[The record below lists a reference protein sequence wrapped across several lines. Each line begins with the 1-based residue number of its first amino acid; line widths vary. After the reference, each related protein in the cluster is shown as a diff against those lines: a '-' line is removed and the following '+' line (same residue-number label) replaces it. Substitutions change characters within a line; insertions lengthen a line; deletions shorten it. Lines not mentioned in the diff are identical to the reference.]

1 MIIVDHSKGNDHWE
15 IRQDERLLIRHHK
28 RSRKALFFPK
38 MSSDIPLDVS
48 LVLPTRTTHVNTS
61 EGNSVIQDVWT
72 NRSEQSKPLQHAWT
86 GKTVFSF
93 ASQPT
98 TTETIVPE
106 IVTPP
111 TVQPSS
117 SSVDRQM
124 VAHPSLIQDQLK
136 LAQERPSNNPSL
148 IPSDHWDK
156 RGRAW
161 VRFHV
166 QQELCSAFQLKVLES
181 LV

>member
-1 MIIVDHSKGNDHWE
+1 MSIVEHSKGNDYWE
-15 IRQDERLLIRHHK
+15 ILQDQKLLIRHHK

-38 MSSDIPLDVS
+38 MMSDIPLDVS

-61 EGNSVIQDVWT
+61 EGNSVIQDDWT
-72 NRSEQSKPLQHAWT
+72 NPSEQSKSLQYAWT

-98 TTETIVPE
+98 STEITVPE
-106 IVTPP
+106 IATTP

-124 VAHPSLIQDQLK
+124 LAHPSLIQDQLK

-156 RGRAW
+156 RG
-161 VRFHV
+161 
-166 QQELCSAFQLKVLES
+166 
-181 LV
+181 